1 MKWTRPFE
9 QFIEVAL
16 LLWLWDLFI
25 RPLYSFRDAR
35 G

>member
-1 MKWTRPFE
+1 MKWTRPLE
-9 QFIEVAL
+9 QVIELTFV
-16 LLWLWDLFI
+16 LWIWDLFI